1 MLRAIQRLLEER
13 GTMSLKGLAI
23 HFGADVEALKAM
35 LEQLIQKGR
44 VRKAGAGCDS
54 CPKRCTDC
62 SEARTAA
69 AVFYEL
75 C

>member
-1 MLRAIQRLLEER
+1 MLRAIQQLLKER

-23 HFGADVEALKAM
+23 HFDTDAEALEAM
-35 LEQLIQKGR
+35 LEQLIEKDR
-44 VRKAGAGCDS
+44 VRKAGAICDS
-54 CPKRCTDC
+54 CPKRCADC